1 MFNNF
6 TASIKDGKVILEVD
20 VSGVDL
26 QEANTPDAVDRE
38 LASTG
43 NGFVAIGQGVRV
55 SLKVRGR
62 CRKPQPAGS

>member
-1 MFNNF
+1 MSDNL

-26 QEANTPDAVDRE
+26 QEADTPDTVNRE

-43 NGFVAIGQGVRV
+43 NGFMAIGQGVRV
-55 SLKVRGR
+55 QLKVMGR
-62 CRKPQPAGS
+62 CRKQPAGG